1 MMKVTV
7 NLRPGRILCFAA
19 LLAFSVPAARAQ
31 DAASRLDKYEA
42 LAAESVEVT
51 LDGPVLRLA
60 AAALSDKDPDEK
72 RIKAL
77 VGDIRS
83 IRVRVF
89 EFEREGAYDRADLD
103 ALRAQFRGPGWSRV
117 ADVKSGRYENVEV
130 YVSTDGA
137 VIRGLS
143 VIASD
148 SRELAFVQIDGAI
161 SPERLSELEGRFS
174 VPRMK
179 LSIRVKE

>member
-1 MMKVTV
+1 MMKTA
-7 NLRPGRILCFAA
+7 LDARLWRLCLAA
-19 LLAFSVPAARAQ
+19 FLLVSTSAAARAQ
-31 DAASRLDKYEA
+31 DAAARLDKYESV
-42 LAAESVEVT
+42 AAESVEVT
-51 LDGPVLRLA
+51 LDGPLLRLA
-60 AAALSDKDPDEK
+60 AAALSDKNPEEK

-77 VGDIRS
+77 VGGLTS
-83 IRVRVF
+83 VRVRVF

-103 ALRAQFRGPGWSRV
+103 ALRAQFRAPGWARV

-143 VIASD
+143 VIAAD
-148 SRELAFVQIDGAI
+148 ARELAFVQIDGAI
-161 SPERLSELEGRFS
+161 SPERLAELEGRFS
-174 VPRMK
+174 VPRMR

>member
-1 MMKVTV
+1 MMKTALALS
-7 NLRPGRILCFAA
+7 LRRLCLATL
-19 LLAFSVPAARAQ
+19 LLAPLSTPAGAQ
-31 DAASRLDKYEA
+31 DAAARLDKYEA
-42 LAAESVEVT
+42 VAAESVEVT
-51 LDGPVLRLA
+51 LDGTLLRFA
-60 AAALSDKDPDEK
+60 AAALSDTDPDEK

-77 VGDIRS
+77 VAGLRS
-83 IRVRVF
+83 VRVRVF
-89 EFEREGAYDRADLD
+89 EFDRDGAYDPADLD
-103 ALRAQFRGPGWSRV
+103 ALRAQFRAPGWSRV

-148 SRELAFVQIDGAI
+148 ARELAFVQIDGAI